1 MVTRAQRRKI
11 NRINASKST
20 GPKSLIGLQI
30 ASRNSMTHGLT
41 AEVLALDTEDKNVVA
56 EQLNVWVDYYQPA
69 NPAEALLVEN
79 MAKAALTLR
88 RCSVHE
94 TGFLDDQIEAVPL
107 RMMADAEDRLAALRE
122 GLVDDPEGSVR
133 ELERSFHGVDWMLGR
148 WVFLQETVQRN
159 GGFFGYTP
167 VTHEAVRLLGC
178 DPDRPGTTAVKGY
191 VLQLADA
198 AARPDPQRGFL
209 AKFVSNERIHREYFV
224 LEGRTIPDQELARGT
239 VSLIVRDE
247 IARLEQLRKELQQEL
262 VQKLA
267 REKQMAVVPADG
279 PDARLY
285 LRYHKEAELSFHRNY
300 KALMRAQEERLAEA
314 LVEDDDSAIETV
326 SATPVS
332 DASEAASRNEANPP
346 AEPPSNGVEATSC
359 GEPSVSVSAPPNS
372 PAPTSPIAVEPPVAN
387 GMSSVPA
394 SVPVPST
401 LPPRQRLVSA

>member
-1 MVTRAQRRKI
+1 
-11 NRINASKST
+11 
-20 GPKSLIGLQI
+20 
-30 ASRNSMTHGLT
+30 MTHGLT
-41 AEVLALDTEDKNVVA
+41 AEVLALSTEDKDVVA

-94 TGFLDDQIEAVPL
+94 TAFLNDQIEAVPL

-178 DPDRPGTTAVKGY
+178 DPDRPATTAVKGY

-198 AARPDPQRGFL
+198 AARPDPQREFL
-209 AKFVSNERIHREYFV
+209 ARFVSNERIHRDYFV

-262 VQKLA
+262 VLKLA

-279 PDARLY
+279 PGARLY
-285 LRYHKEAELSFHRNY
+285 MRYHKEAELSFHRNY

-314 LVEDDDSAIETV
+314 LEDEEETAVETV
-326 SATPVS
+326 PASPVS
-332 DASEAASRNEANPP
+332 EASEAASRNEANPP
-346 AEPPSNGVEATSC
+346 NEPPSNGVAATSC
-359 GEPSVSVSAPPNS
+359 GEPSVSVLAPSNGAAQVPS
-372 PAPTSPIAVEPPVAN
+372 MVVEPPVAN
-387 GMSSVPA
+387 SPSSAPA

-401 LPPRQRLVSA
+401 MSPRQRLVSA